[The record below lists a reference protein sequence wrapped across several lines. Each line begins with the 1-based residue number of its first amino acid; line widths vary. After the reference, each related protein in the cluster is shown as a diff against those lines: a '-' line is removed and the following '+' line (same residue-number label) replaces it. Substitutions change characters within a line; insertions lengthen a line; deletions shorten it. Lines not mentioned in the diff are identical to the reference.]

1 MAVHPP
7 RQPSGQRDT
16 GPLGLRVGEIVEV
29 CSEEEILA
37 TLDEHGRLD
46 ALPFMPEML
55 QFCGRRFRV
64 HRRAIKLCDTINS
77 TGMKRMHGAVHLEG
91 LRCDGSGHGGC
102 QAGCLL
108 YWKEAWLKRMPPEQ
122 AEDRMSHVEA
132 PAKRLPASAGE
143 ERPRCT
149 TATLLAATRAG
160 GRHGTAD
167 EEVFACQA
175 TELDKAAPEH
185 IDWWDVRQYVGDV
198 RAGNAPP
205 LRMLRSVLIMLFNKF
220 QSANRKFLPGLLLI
234 RNARN
239 YPFVDG
245 KLTRTP
251 REVLNL
257 QPGELV
263 QIKTKEEIVR
273 TLDRNN
279 TNRGLSF
286 DTEMLMYCGR
296 RARVLR
302 RVERI
307 IDEKTGRMLRL
318 AGDCIILDGVVCT
331 ADYNQY
337 CPRGIY
343 PYWRE
348 IWLRRVKEPSG

>member
-1 MAVHPP
+1 M
-7 RQPSGQRDT
+7 
-16 GPLGLRVGEIVEV
+16 GPQGASEVRLDMRAPGLRVGEIVEV
-29 CSEEEILA
+29 RSQQEILA

-46 ALPFMPEML
+46 ELPFMPEML
-55 QFCGRRFRV
+55 RFCGQRFRI
-64 HRRAIKLCDTINS
+64 HKRAIKLCDTINS
-77 TGMKRMHGAVHLEG
+77 TGMKRMPDAVHLES
-91 LRCDGSGHGGC
+91 LRCDGSAHGGC

-108 YWKEAWLKRMPPEQ
+108 YWKEAWLKRTPSSTE
-122 AEDRMSHVEA
+122 ATRGHVEPLTRQA
-132 PAKRLPASAGE
+132 STPAV
-143 ERPRCT
+143 ERPACT
-149 TATLLAATRAG
+149 TAILTTATRAG
-160 GRHGTAD
+160 TGLDTPND
-167 EEVFACQA
+167 EVFSCQA

-185 IDWWDVRQYVGDV
+185 INWWDARQYVRDV
-198 RAGNAPP
+198 VAGNAAP
-205 LRMLRSVLIMLFNKF
+205 LQMLRSMLIMLFNKF

-234 RNARN
+234 RNGRSF
-239 YPFVDG
+239 PFVDG

-263 QIKTKEEIVR
+263 EIKSKEEIVR

-286 DTEMLMYCGR
+286 DTEMLKYCGR
-296 RARVLR
+296 QARVLR

-318 AGDCIILDGVVCT
+318 GGDCIILDGVVCT

-348 IWLRRVKEPSG
+348 IWLRRVE